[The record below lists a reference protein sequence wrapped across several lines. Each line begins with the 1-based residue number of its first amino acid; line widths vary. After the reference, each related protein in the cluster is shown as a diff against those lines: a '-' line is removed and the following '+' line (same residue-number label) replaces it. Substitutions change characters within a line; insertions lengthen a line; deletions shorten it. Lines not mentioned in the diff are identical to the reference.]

1 MRFLAAPFVLTLLLA
16 SAKVHAQVADAPDA
30 IVPPRVIRAVPAEPP
45 APPSHP
51 VRVVLELVIDETG
64 RVTDA
69 RVVQSGGELDA
80 AALEAARHLEF
91 DPARRGGAP
100 VPAVIRYAYD
110 FEPPE
115 EDEPPQASP
124 PEASPPVAPFPAPT
138 PPAPTPT
145 TAVDAE
151 APSSREPLEFEATA
165 TVEAPPREVTRR
177 RVDATIIR
185 KAAGTRGDVLRT
197 VELLPGVGRS
207 YGDPILRGAAP
218 HESKTFLNGT
228 PVPFLYHFGG
238 LTSFVSPHLVE
249 RVELYPG
256 NFSVR
261 YGRSTGGVVEVKLR
275 DPDAERLRAIVDL
288 NFIDSSAFVETPLG
302 ERAGIA
308 AAVRRSNIDFFF
320 ENFVPE
326 DAYSVLAAPV
336 YLDYQAIAKIDLGHD
351 FALRLLGYGSRDA
364 IELFLDEALDDPYFA
379 GGIGGLIEYHRAGVE
394 LEAQKPWY
402 TLRLGATLGWIRI
415 EQRIGEFWQ
424 EVSGPELH
432 ARAELSFDLDPSLR
446 LTLGGDASFA
456 RYGGSYRGPHPP
468 QLEGN
473 TTATNP
479 QASAP
484 VLAIEKDTIPI
495 GQSAATV
502 ELSYRPMPKITLV
515 PGVRLDVFSDI
526 GEVTVDPRLAVRY
539 DLAAQTTLKWGV
551 GWFTQPPEYYQSMPE
566 IARGDVDPFRAI
578 QGSAG
583 IEQRFGDA
591 VEVGVEG
598 FYKRLE
604 GLIVSTGAAEP
615 VFSND
620 GSGRAYGAELSG
632 RARWAEASFAQ
643 LAYTLS
649 RSERRDAN
657 GGYRPFEFDQTHVL
671 SLAASQNLG
680 GGWHAGLRFRLVSGN
695 PQTPITGSVYDART
709 GVYVPTYGEPYGAR
723 RPTLHQLDVRL
734 EKTWKLGPVALA
746 AYLDVQNVYDHRSR
760 EGERYSYDYSQKEA
774 VLGSPV
780 LPSLG
785 VRGEL

>member
-1 MRFLAAPFVLTLLLA
+1 MRFLAFAPVFALLLTNA
-16 SAKVHAQVADAPDA
+16 PLRAQPTDEPDA
-30 IVPPRVIRAVPAEPP
+30 VVPPRVIRAVPAEPP
-45 APPSHP
+45 GAPPTIP
-51 VRVVLELVIDETG
+51 VRVVLELVIDESGT
-64 RVTDA
+64 VTDA

-80 AALEAARHLEF
+80 PALEAARLLEF
-91 DPARRGGAP
+91 EPARRGGTP
-100 VPAVIRYAYD
+100 VPAVIQYAYD
-110 FEPPE
+110 FEPTQ
-115 EDEPPQASP
+115 EPPPVEEPAPVVP
-124 PEASPPVAPFPAPT
+124 PPPLAPPT
-138 PPAPTPT
+138 PPQVPT
-145 TAVDAE
+145 D
-151 APSSREPLEFEATA
+151 SGDREPLEFEATA
-165 TVEAPPREVTRR
+165 AVEAPPREVTRR
-177 RVDATIIR
+177 RVDATVIR
-185 KAAGTRGDVLRT
+185 RAAGTRGDVLRT
-197 VELLPGVGRS
+197 VELMPGVGRS

-228 PVPFLYHFGG
+228 PVPFLYHLGG

-261 YGRSTGGVVEVKLR
+261 YGKATGGIVEVKLR
-275 DPDAERLRAIVDL
+275 DPDAERLRAVVDL
-288 NFIDSSAFVETPLG
+288 NFIDGSAYVETPIG
-302 ERAGIA
+302 EHAGLA

-336 YLDYQAIAKIDLGHD
+336 YLDYQAIAKIELGED
-351 FALRLLGYGSRDA
+351 VALRVLGYGSRDT

-379 GGIGGLIEYHRAGVE
+379 GSIGGLIEYHRAGVE
-394 LEAQKPWY
+394 LEARKPWY
-402 TLRLGATLGWIRI
+402 ALRLGATLGWIRL

-424 EVSGPELH
+424 ELSGPELH

-446 LTLGGDASFA
+446 LTLGGDALFA
-456 RYGGSYRGPHPP
+456 WYAGSYRGPHPP
-468 QLEGN
+468 QLEGDV
-473 TTATNP
+473 AGMNP

-484 VLAIEKDTIPI
+484 VLAIEKDAIPI
-495 GQSAATV
+495 SQSAATV

-539 DLAAQTTLKWGV
+539 ELTARTTLKWGV

-591 VEVGVEG
+591 VEVGLEG
-598 FYKRLE
+598 FYKHLE
-604 GLIVSTGAAEP
+604 GLIVATGAPEP

-649 RSERRDAN
+649 RSERHDVE

-680 GGWHAGLRFRLVSGN
+680 SGWHAGLRFRLVTGN
-695 PQTPITGSVYDART
+695 PETPITGSVYDARA
-709 GVYVPTYGEPYGAR
+709 GVYVPTYGEPYSAR
-723 RPTLHQLDVRL
+723 QPTLHQLDVRL
-734 EKTWKLGPVALA
+734 EKMWKLGPVSLA
-746 AYLDVQNVYDHRSR
+746 AYLDVQNVYNHRSR
-760 EGERYSYDYSQKEA
+760 EGERYSYDYSKKEA